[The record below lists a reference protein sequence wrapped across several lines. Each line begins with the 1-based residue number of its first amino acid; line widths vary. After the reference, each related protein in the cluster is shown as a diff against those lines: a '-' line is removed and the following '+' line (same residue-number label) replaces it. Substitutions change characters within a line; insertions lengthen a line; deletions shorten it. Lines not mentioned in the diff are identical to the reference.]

1 MLLQSSTM
9 GDLVNF
15 RRFKK
20 RAMRKQAE
28 AEAQSQRAR
37 FGRTKAEK
45 QRDDQRKRD
54 ADALLDRHRL
64 REDDL

>member
-1 MLLQSSTM
+1 M

-20 RAMRKQAE
+20 RTIRRQAE

-45 QRDDQRKRD
+45 QRDDTRERD
-54 ADALLDRHRL
+54 ANALLDQHRL
-64 REDDL
+64 REDET